1 MYRHLT
7 TQDAIDREYNPRLG
21 VPDVEALIAG
31 WAQRSEEARR
41 KLGGRLGLPYG
52 PTLAEY
58 VDVFPA
64 TRPNAPVHLFV
75 HGGYWRTF
83 TARDFSFIAEGPVAR
98 GCCTVVMNYALCPQ
112 VSITEIVR
120 QTRAALAW
128 TWHHAGEFG
137 GDRNRISVSGHSAGG
152 HLTARLLSTAWQ
164 RDYGIPDDVIKA
176 ALPIS
181 GLFDLEP
188 IRWSW
193 LQPVLQLSGDEIL
206 AQSPMRHLHTT
217 PVPLAVAVGGAES
230 AEFRRQSADYAAA
243 TGAKLMEIEGRH
255 HFDVLDDLASPYG
268 KLWRTVEQMA
278 G

>member
-21 VPDVEALIAG
+21 VPDAEALMAG
-31 WAQRSEEARR
+31 WTQRSEEARR
-41 KLGGRLGLPYG
+41 KLGGRLGIPYG

-75 HGGYWRTF
+75 HGGYWRSF

-128 TWHHAGEFG
+128 TWQHAVEFG
-137 GDRNRISVSGHSAGG
+137 ADRQSISVSGHSAGG
-152 HLTARLLSTAWQ
+152 HLVARLLATAWQ

-188 IRWSW
+188 LRWSW
-193 LQPVLQLSGDEIL
+193 LQPTLQLSGDEVL
-206 AQSPMRHLHTT
+206 AQSPMRHRPTQ

-243 TGAKLMEIEGRH
+243 TGAKLLEVEGRH

-268 KLWRTVEQMA
+268 RPWWTVEALA

>member
-7 TQDAIDREYNPRLG
+7 TQDEIDRAYNPRLG
-21 VPDVEALIAG
+21 VPDVDGWFAG
-31 WAQRSEEARR
+31 WARRSEEARR

-58 VDVFPA
+58 VDVFPT
-64 TRPNAPVHLFV
+64 TRPNAPVHVFL
-75 HGGYWRTF
+75 HGGYWRSF
-83 TARDFSFIAEGPVAR
+83 SARDFSFIAEGPVAR
-98 GCCTVVMNYALCPQ
+98 GVCTVVVNYALCPA
-112 VSITEIVR
+112 VPIGEIVR
-120 QTRAALAW
+120 QCRAALAW
-128 TWHHAGEFG
+128 TWANIAEFG
-137 GDRNRISVSGHSAGG
+137 GDRDRIGVSGHSAGG
-152 HLTARLLSTAWQ
+152 HLTARMLSTAWQ
-164 RDYGIPDDVIKA
+164 RDYGIPDTLIKA

-188 IRWSW
+188 LRWSW
-193 LQPVLQLSGDEIL
+193 LQPALQLSGDEIL
-206 AQSPMRHLHTT
+206 AQSPMRHLHSV

-230 AEFRRQSADYAAA
+230 DEFRRQSAEYAAA

-268 KLWRTVEQMA
+268 KLWRTVESLM

>member
-7 TQDAIDREYNPRLG
+7 TQDDIDREYNPRFG
-21 VPDVEALIAG
+21 VPDAEALIAG
-31 WAQRSEEARR
+31 WARRSEETRR

-75 HGGYWRTF
+75 HGGYWRAY
-83 TARDFSFIAEGPVAR
+83 TARDFSFVAEGPVAR

-128 TWHHAGEFG
+128 TWHHAAEFG

-164 RDYGIPDDVIKA
+164 RDYGIPDGVIKA

-188 IRWSW
+188 IRWTW
-193 LQPVLQLSGDEIL
+193 LQPTLQISGDEIL
-206 AQSPMRHLHTT
+206 AQSPMRHLHTA

-230 AEFRRQSADYAAA
+230 AEFRRQTADYAAA
-243 TGAKLMEIEGRH
+243 TGAKLLEVEGRH
-255 HFDVLDDLASPYG
+255 HFDILDDLASPYG
-268 KLWRTVEQMA
+268 KLWRTVELMA

>member
-7 TQDAIDREYNPRLG
+7 TQDDIDREYNPRLG
-21 VPDVEALIAG
+21 VPDAEALMAA
-31 WAQRSEEARR
+31 WTQRSEEARR
-41 KLGGRLGLPYG
+41 KLGGRLGIPYG

-64 TRPNAPVHLFV
+64 SRPNAPVHLFV
-75 HGGYWRTF
+75 HGGYWRAF
-83 TARDFSFIAEGPVAR
+83 TARDFSFIAEGSVAR

-128 TWHHAGEFG
+128 TWAHAAEFG
-137 GDRNRISVSGHSAGG
+137 ADPQRISVSGHSAGG
-152 HLTARLLSTAWQ
+152 HLVARLLATAWQ

-193 LQPVLQLSGDEIL
+193 LQPTLQLSGDEIL
-206 AQSPMRHLHTT
+206 AQSPMRHLPTH

-243 TGAKLMEIEGRH
+243 TGAKLLEVEGRH
-255 HFDVLDDLASPYG
+255 HFNVLDDLASPYG
-268 KLWRTVEQMA
+268 RLWRTVESLA

>member
-1 MYRHLT
+1 MYRHLS
-7 TQDAIDREYNPRLG
+7 TQDEIDREYNPRLG

-31 WAQRSEEARR
+31 WSTRSEEARR
-41 KLGGRLGLPYG
+41 KLGGQLGLKYG

-75 HGGYWRTF
+75 HGGYWRAF
-83 TARDFSFIAEGPVAR
+83 TARDFSFIAEGPVSR
-98 GCCTVVMNYALCPQ
+98 GCCTVIVNYALCPQ
-112 VSITEIVR
+112 VSVTEIVR

-128 TWHHAGEFG
+128 TWAHAAEFG
-137 GDRNRISVSGHSAGG
+137 ADRERISVSGHSAGG
-152 HLTARLLSTAWQ
+152 QLVARLLATAWQ

-181 GLFDLEP
+181 GVFDLEP

-193 LQPVLQLSGDEIL
+193 LQPTLQLTGDEIL
-206 AQSPMRHLHTT
+206 AQSPMHHLPTR
-217 PVPLAVAVGGAES
+217 PVPMAVAVGGAES
-230 AEFRRQSADYAAA
+230 AEFRRQSRDYAAA
-243 TGAKLMEIEGRH
+243 VGAKFLEAEGRH
-255 HFDVLDDLASPYG
+255 HFDILDDLASPYG
-268 KLWRTVEQMA
+268 RLWRTLEQLA